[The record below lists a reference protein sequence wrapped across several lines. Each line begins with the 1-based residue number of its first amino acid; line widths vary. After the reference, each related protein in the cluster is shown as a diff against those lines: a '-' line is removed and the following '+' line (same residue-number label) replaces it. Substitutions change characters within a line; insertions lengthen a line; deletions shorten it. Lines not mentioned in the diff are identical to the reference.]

1 MNNKGSFVVMIG
13 LVIPT
18 LTIATSSLKLSSI
31 QRESIGLK
39 PTKNLASNTISEIK
53 NLLSEYD
60 QSLEQTAGIADDST
74 EAITRQEKVNNSPE
88 MESVKN
94 QSIEEFINVIG
105 EQARKIA
112 DDHDLYASI
121 MIAQAILESGAGT
134 SSLSI
139 PPYYNLFGI
148 KGDYKG
154 ATVIMRTQEDDGEGS
169 LFTIDSKF
177 RQYSS
182 YKESLENY
190 AQLLQD
196 GVDGNDTFYKGAWKS
211 ESKNYQ
217 EASESLTGK
226 YATDVQYAEKLNQLI
241 QLYNLT
247 NYDIYQKEENS
258 KQSPFAA
265 KVIRDLAVKANKI
278 KWNKGNELNARYEWR
293 YKVHVLQ
300 MIRQLYLYLKKAL
313 QHY

>member
-1 MNNKGSFVVMIG
+1 MKNKVSFVVMIG

-39 PTKNLASNTISEIK
+39 PIKNLANDPVIEIK
-53 NLLSEYD
+53 NLLPEQDRPLD
-60 QSLEQTAGIADDST
+60 QTVGIADNSS
-74 EAITRQEKVNNSPE
+74 EAITRKGIVNDFSE
-88 MESVKN
+88 MEGIKN
-94 QSIEEFINVIG
+94 QSIAEFINVIG
-105 EQARKIA
+105 EQASKIA

-182 YKESLENY
+182 YKESLEDY

-196 GVDGNDTFYKGAWKS
+196 GVDGNATYYKGAWKS

-226 YATDVQYAEKLNQLI
+226 YATDVQYAEKLKQLI

-278 KWNKGNELNARYEWR
+278 KWNKGNELNVRYKWR
-293 YKVHVLQ
+293 HKVHVLQ
-300 MIRQLYLYLKKAL
+300 MIRQLYLHLKKAL